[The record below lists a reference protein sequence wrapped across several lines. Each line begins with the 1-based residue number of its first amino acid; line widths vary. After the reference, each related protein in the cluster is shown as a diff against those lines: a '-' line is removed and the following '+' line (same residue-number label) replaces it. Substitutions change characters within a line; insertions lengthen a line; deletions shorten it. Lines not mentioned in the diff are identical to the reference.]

1 MIDFHSH
8 ILPGIDD
15 GSEDVDTSLKML
27 SASFAG
33 GVDTVLLTPHCHP
46 RSQEHID
53 RFLEN
58 RDNAFKTLSSAIKG
72 QELPKIVPAS
82 EIRIYAD
89 FHKYKR
95 LDELCISG
103 TNYILLEMPYE
114 VWRDYA
120 FEEIYQLTRLGFK
133 PIMAHLDRF
142 LDQEKHFREIY
153 SLQALVQ
160 MNTSAFLETATRKKM
175 AKFFEQGHIHV
186 LGSDTHDLTERKP
199 DMAEAYDVISKKF
212 GKEYIDYINYAGS
225 NILQNK
231 DVSPS
236 NFPKMNLMKK
246 LLMICQT
253 KCNIF

>member
-8 ILPGIDD
+8 MLPGIDD
-15 GSEDVDTSLKML
+15 GAQDVETSLKML
-27 SASFAG
+27 SVSKEN

-53 RFLEN
+53 AFLER
-58 RDNAFKTLSSAIKG
+58 RDSAFKTLSSEIKK
-72 QELPKIVPAS
+72 QEFPKILPAS

-95 LDELCISG
+95 LEELCISG

-114 VWRDYA
+114 LWKDYA

-142 LDQEKHFREIY
+142 LDQQKHFREIF
-153 SLQALVQ
+153 SLGSLVQ

-175 AKFFEQGHIHV
+175 AKFFETGHIHV
-186 LGSDTHDLTERKP
+186 LGSDTHNLDDRPP
-199 DMAEAYDVISKKF
+199 DMAEAYDVIARKF
-212 GKEYIDYINYAGS
+212 GTEYTDYINYAGES
-225 NILQNK
+225 ILKNK
-231 DVSPS
+231 DVRPS
-236 NFPKMNLMKK
+236 NFAKMNPIKK
-246 LLMICQT
+246 LFI
-253 KCNIF
+253 